1 MLRGKFSYWT
11 SPNRRVARR
20 MSNLRRRLPPM
31 NTLTAF
37 EAAYRLGS
45 FSRAAEELALSQ
57 SSVSRLVRQLEE
69 SISERLFSRGRY
81 DVTPTPAGREYIDE
95 GDTGLLHAPGDEA
108 TLADAITCLIRD
120 EVLRK
125 RLGTRARA
133 RAEKQTW
140 DKTAGLVLAVIENL

>member
-1 MLRGKFSYWT
+1 
-11 SPNRRVARR
+11 

-69 SISERLFSRGRY
+69 LIGERLFSRGRY
-81 DVTPTPAGREYIDE
+81 DVHADTRWTRVCIHSTP
-95 GDTGLLHAPGDEA
+95 
-108 TLADAITCLIRD
+108 LAF
-120 EVLRK
+120 
-125 RLGTRARA
+125 
-133 RAEKQTW
+133 
-140 DKTAGLVLAVIENL
+140 